1 MALTRWPWFLRSVIT
16 AVSPALGVWTLLTGS
31 LSSSLLL
38 LEEEAAGSISPLQL
52 LLAPILSLA
61 SRR

>member
-1 MALTRWPWFLRSVIT
+1 MALTRWPWFLRSVMT
-16 AVSPALGVWTLLTGS
+16 AVSPAFGVWTLLTGS

-38 LEEEAAGSISPLQL
+38 EEEAGSISPLQL